1 MRPVVLLALVAAEGF
16 TSLAFEVIALRR
28 IVPYVGSS
36 ITVTAPTI
44 AIFLA
49 ALALGYF
56 AAARVAKDYEAT
68 VLRNFVIAAAVG
80 GTMLSSAGAALVFG
94 LVPYPPA
101 ALVIYLCVS
110 MAPPAYFLAQTV
122 PVLSNIVGRER
133 AGDAG
138 GITLAASTAGSV
150 VGALVLSLIVMQW
163 LGVRAA
169 LLVTALGLLT
179 VAAWGGLATGHR
191 RLAVLAT
198 LVALP
203 IVTMN
208 ALPAHTLAESAYADY
223 EVRNGPTSGD
233 DGNAT
238 PVRQLLVNRQ
248 VASQLSGERLAQRAP
263 YIEFFSDVL
272 TRQLGLNG
280 GHILVLGAGGFTL
293 SLGDARNNYT
303 FVDIDPI
310 IQGVAQR
317 HFLPDSP
324 NGRVQGSFVVDDARN
339 YVAQGAEVF
348 SAIVVD
354 VYSSHV
360 SVPAH
365 LVTLEFWQSLKRRL
379 EPNGTVLVN
388 LVLEPHLRSPY
399 ARNVLATIQ
408 QALGL
413 CAVHVL
419 DHGARL
425 SNVAVVCRDMHAGL
439 APARVYTDDRNGVDL
454 DRSLR
459 GH

>member
-1 MRPVVLLALVAAEGF
+1 MALVAAEGF

-56 AAARVAKDYEAT
+56 AAARVAKDYETT

-94 LVPYPPA
+94 LVPYPPL

-138 GITLAASTAGSV
+138 GVTLAASTAGSV

-179 VAAWGGLATGHR
+179 VALWGGLATGRR
-191 RLAVLAT
+191 RLAWQAA

-203 IVTMN
+203 IVVMN
-208 ALPAHTLAESAYADY
+208 VLPAHTIAESAYADY
-223 EVRNGPTSGD
+223 QVRHGSAPGH
-233 DGNAT
+233 GGAAV
-238 PVRQLLVNRQ
+238 PMRQLVVNNQ
-248 VASQLSGERLAQRAP
+248 VASQLGGAGLANRAP
-263 YIEFFSDVL
+263 YIEFLSDVL
-272 TRQLGLNG
+272 TRQLALDGQQ
-280 GHILVLGAGGFTL
+280 ILVLGAGGFTL
-293 SLGDARNNYT
+293 SLGDARNTYT
-303 FVDIDPI
+303 FVDIDPMI
-310 IQGVAQR
+310 RAVAQR
-317 HFLPDSP
+317 HFLPGSP
-324 NGRVQGSFVVDDARN
+324 NGRIQGSFVADDARN
-339 YVAQGAEVF
+339 YVVQSDKRFA
-348 SAIVVD
+348 AIVVD

-365 LVTLEFWQSLKRRL
+365 LVTLEFWQSLSRRL
-379 EPNGTVLVN
+379 EPGGTVLAN
-388 LVLEPHLRSPY
+388 LVLEPSLRSPY
-399 ARNVLATIQ
+399 ARNVLATVQ
-408 QALGL
+408 QALGA

-419 DHGARL
+419 NQGARL
-425 SNVAVVCRDMHAGL
+425 SNVAVVCRDVQAAAAQAH
-439 APARVYTDDRNGVDL
+439 VYTDDLNGVDW
-454 DRSLR
+454 DRNIR